1 MNVSPHILLV
11 DDQPRFAES
20 LQQILRIQNYPSTI
34 ALSGEE
40 ALELLEKRDFDL
52 VLLDID
58 LPQMSGV
65 ETLDFI
71 KQSFATMPVVMIT
84 GNTSVETA
92 VEAMKKGAYDYLK
105 KPIVHDLLKTTI
117 ANALKHA
124 KLERELIASEKRFK
138 TISEAS
144 WEGVIIHNN
153 GLVVEANK
161 QFFDIFGYEKKDLIR
176 THVLEKLFS
185 PESSVQVRDRI
196 EGCVI
201 GSHEVVGVRK
211 NGSEFPLE
219 VRSNFIEFQGQILR
233 VCAVRDISERK
244 RAEEENLVL
253 QIQLAKA
260 SKMEALGMM
269 AGAVAHDLNNILSG
283 IVSFPELMLMEM
295 DESHNYWE
303 SINLIQKAG
312 KRAASV
318 VSDLITIARGATIE
332 KSVKNPNSI
341 IADHLSSIEHKD
353 YTSNYER
360 VTISANLDGDLL
372 NMNCSEMHIRKVL
385 MNLIGN
391 GLEVVGSDGEIK
403 ISTENVYL

>member
-1 MNVSPHILLV
+1 
-11 DDQPRFAES
+11 
-20 LQQILRIQNYPSTI
+20 
-34 ALSGEE
+34 
-40 ALELLEKRDFDL
+40 
-52 VLLDID
+52 
-58 LPQMSGV
+58 
-65 ETLDFI
+65 
-71 KQSFATMPVVMIT
+71 
-84 GNTSVETA
+84 
-92 VEAMKKGAYDYLK
+92 
-105 KPIVHDLLKTTI
+105 
-117 ANALKHA
+117 
-124 KLERELIASEKRFK
+124 
-138 TISEAS
+138 
-144 WEGVIIHNN
+144 
-153 GLVVEANK
+153 
-161 QFFDIFGYEKKDLIR
+161 
-176 THVLEKLFS
+176 
-185 PESSVQVRDRI
+185 
-196 EGCVI
+196 
-201 GSHEVVGVRK
+201 VRK
-211 NGSEFPLE
+211 DGSEFPLE
-219 VRSNFIEFQGQILR
+219 VRSNFIEFQGRTLR

-244 RAEEENLVL
+244 RAEEENLAL

-360 VTISANLDGDLL
+360 VTISANLDGDIL

-403 ISTENVYL
+403 ISTENVYLSEPIMAYERIEAGDYVKITIADNGPGISYQDLEHIFEPFYSKKVMGKSGTGLGLAITRKLIEAHGGTIKVSSRLGEGSSFTVFIPLQSGDSTI